1 MNKDLTNVY
10 KIDET
15 KGLVKYTV
23 KANGNYYT
31 GHAKC
36 NFEDGDK
43 FDLEKGKRIA
53 KLRAVKKMKQAQLK
67 EAMALQYHIRILLAV
82 QEDIENDIQK
92 YTQSLVSIEDKLAT
106 ELGIELPEPEPVEM
120 KNA

>member
-23 KANGNYYT
+23 KANGSYYT
-31 GHAKC
+31 GRAKC
-36 NFEDGDK
+36 NFEDGDM
-43 FDLEKGKRIA
+43 FNLDKGKRIA

-67 EAMALQYHIRILLAV
+67 EAMALQYNIRMLLAV

>member
-10 KIDET
+10 KVDET

-31 GHAKC
+31 GKAKC

-67 EAMALQYHIRILLAV
+67 EAMELQYHIRMLVAM
-82 QEDIENDIQK
+82 QEDLENDIQK
-92 YTQSLVSIEDKLAT
+92 YTQSLVSIEDKLAA

>member
-10 KIDET
+10 KVDE
-15 KGLVKYTV
+15 KQGLVKYTV

-31 GHAKC
+31 GRAKC
-36 NFEDGDK
+36 NFEDGDT
-43 FDLEKGKRIA
+43 FNLEKGKRIA

-67 EAMALQYHIRILLAV
+67 EAIELQDQIRMLLAI
-82 QEDIENDIQK
+82 QEDLENDIQK

>member
-10 KIDET
+10 KVDET

-31 GHAKC
+31 GKAKC

-67 EAMALQYHIRILLAV
+67 EAMELQYHIRMLVAM
-82 QEDIENDIQK
+82 QEDLENDVQK
-92 YTQSLVSIEDKLAT
+92 YTQSLVSIEDKLAA

>member
-10 KIDET
+10 KVDET

-31 GHAKC
+31 GRAKC
-36 NFEDGDK
+36 NFEDGDM
-43 FDLEKGKRIA
+43 FNLDKGKRIA

-67 EAMALQYHIRILLAV
+67 EAMELQYHIRMLVAM
-82 QEDIENDIQK
+82 QEDLENDIQK
-92 YTQSLVSIEDKLAT
+92 CTQSLVSIEDKLAA